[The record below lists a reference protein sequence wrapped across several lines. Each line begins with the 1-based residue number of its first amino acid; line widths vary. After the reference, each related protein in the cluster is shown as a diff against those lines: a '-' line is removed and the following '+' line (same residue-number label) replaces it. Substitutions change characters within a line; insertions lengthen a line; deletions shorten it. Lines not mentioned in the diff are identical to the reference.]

1 MPSSSPEWEGKA
13 EVKRECHEVEV
24 GHLLETSGSLHHYQ
38 LVTPTISC
46 HHADL
51 VGADLQT

>member
-1 MPSSSPEWEGKA
+1 MPPSSPKWESKG

-24 GHLLETSGSLHHYQ
+24 GHLLEPGGSLHHHQ
-38 LVTPTISC
+38 LVTPAISC
-46 HHADL
+46 HHAYL